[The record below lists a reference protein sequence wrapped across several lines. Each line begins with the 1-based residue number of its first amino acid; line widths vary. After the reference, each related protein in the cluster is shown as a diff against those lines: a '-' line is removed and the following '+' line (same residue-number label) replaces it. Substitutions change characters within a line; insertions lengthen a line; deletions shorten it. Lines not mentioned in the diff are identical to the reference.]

1 MSNNTLLGI
10 YFYNENNVQRQ
21 VPMLGTSH
29 FSACI
34 SSCDRSILIL
44 VFNYSATIYCNEFLY
59 DITPSRIRFYAKYT
73 FNISRHSFMYEIILK
88 NAPIRLYH

>member
-1 MSNNTLLGI
+1 
-10 YFYNENNVQRQ
+10 
-21 VPMLGTSH
+21 MLGTSH

-44 VFNYSATIYCNEFLY
+44 FFNYFATIYWNEFLY